1 MTVNLMAI
9 NFQDKEL
16 TCVDCGDTFTWTRG
30 ERYYYAAKG
39 LSEPKRCS
47 ECRLK
52 RKETLLP
59 EGVRNG

>member
-1 MTVNLMAI
+1 MINLRKA
-9 NFQDKEL
+9 NFLDKQL

-30 ERYYYAAKG
+30 ERYFYASKG
-39 LSEPKRCS
+39 LVEPKRCP

-52 RKETLLP
+52 RKLTLAP